1 MDSTRLRII
10 PFYTGDENLDA
21 ALANPKSV
29 RLLWLEVLFNGEFP
43 WEEYLDRSEVS
54 VAYEK
59 ACAWYSQ
66 FKTMIEGHAGKRS
79 LPLRGGKVDMREYR
93 ILLEA
98 LSFVASRS

>member
-1 MDSTRLRII
+1 MDRSRLRMI
-10 PFYTGDENLDA
+10 PFYTGDATLEA
-21 ALANPKSV
+21 ALANPKSL
-29 RLLWLEVLFNGEFP
+29 RLLWLEILLNGEVP
-43 WEEYLDRSEVS
+43 WEEYLDRSEVN

-79 LPLRGGKVDMREYR
+79 LPPRKSEVDMREYR

-98 LSFVASRS
+98 LNFVASRS

>member
-1 MDSTRLRII
+1 MVRSRLRII
-10 PFYTGDENLDA
+10 PFYTGDESLEA
-21 ALANPKSV
+21 ALANSKSL
-29 RLLWLEVLFNGEFP
+29 RLLWLEILINESIP
-43 WEEYLDRSEVS
+43 WEAYLDRPEVN

-79 LPLRGGKVDMREYR
+79 LPSRKSEVDMREYR

-98 LSFVASRS
+98 LNFVASRP

>member
-1 MDSTRLRII
+1 MDRSRLRMI
-10 PFYTGDENLDA
+10 PYYTGDATLEA
-21 ALANPKSV
+21 ALTNPKSL
-29 RLLWLEVLFNGEFP
+29 RLLWLEILLNGEVP

-79 LPLRGGKVDMREYR
+79 LPLRRGKVDMREYR

-98 LSFVASRS
+98 LNFVASRS